1 MNIFN
6 WWRSLWHRDAV
17 NKATATAKVLVDG
30 LSTDQFNLVVDEVVR
45 ASKTDLPGIEKAKAV
60 RDAITNPNLVAAYKL
75 PPWVNQGIDLAST
88 IVQLAWVVAKVL
100 KRIK

>member
-1 MNIFN
+1 MNIFT
-6 WWRSLWHRDAV
+6 WWRSLWHKDAV
-17 NKATATAKVLVDG
+17 NKATATAKVLIDG
-30 LSTDQFNLVVDEVVR
+30 LTTDQFHVVVDEVVR
-45 ASKTDLPGIEKAKAV
+45 VSKTDLRGLEKAKAV
-60 RDAITNPNLVAAYKL
+60 KDAITDPKLASAYKF